1 MRKLRDKLISFMY
14 GRNGMDKFNQF
25 LFKIYLILLVAL
37 WIVSIF
43 TNPIIYTIWSA
54 CLSVFAIYIIFRC
67 FSKNIV
73 KRQVENRNFL
83 EVMSQFKTYSN
94 LNKSK
99 IRDRK
104 THIYKKCP
112 YCKAVLRLKR
122 IKGNH
127 RAACPRCSKSF
138 DIKVR

>member
-1 MRKLRDKLISFMY
+1 MRKLIYKLNTFMH
-14 GRNGMDKFNQF
+14 GRNGMDKYNKF
-25 LFKIYLILLVAL
+25 LFKIYLILLISL
-37 WIVSIF
+37 WILSIF
-43 TNPIIYTIWSA
+43 TPQIVYVIWSI
-54 CLSVFAIYIIFRC
+54 CLSMLALYIVFRC

-73 KRQVENRNFL
+73 KRQIENSNYL
-83 EVMSQFKTYSN
+83 DVCAQYKTYAN

-99 IRDRK
+99 IKDRK

-122 IKGNH
+122 IKGKH

-138 DIKVR
+138 DVKVR